1 MSNETK
7 KQSFIAE
14 AVYQLSACAVNCEG
28 DPGDL
33 AEFEKLAIQYLKESF
48 KNGLK
53 AGYRKAKRTEAEG
66 QHEAQ

>member
-14 AVYQLSACAVNCEG
+14 AVYQLSACAINCEG

-33 AEFEKLAIQYLKESF
+33 AEFEKLATRYLKQSF
-48 KNGLK
+48 VNGLK
-53 AGYRKAKRTEAEG
+53 AGATKAKRAATEG
-66 QHEAQ
+66 QHVAQ